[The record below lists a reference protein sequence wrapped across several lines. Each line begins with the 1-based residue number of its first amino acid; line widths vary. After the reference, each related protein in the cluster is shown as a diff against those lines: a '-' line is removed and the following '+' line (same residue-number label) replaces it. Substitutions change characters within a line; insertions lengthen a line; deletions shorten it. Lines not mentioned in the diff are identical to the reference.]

1 MSKVKGKRMKSIHPY
16 SFQGGVLVATGW
28 PARCTTKGENR
39 GRPLYNQ
46 GVRMKNIHPCWFSG
60 GVSLG
65 EDIVCP

>member
-1 MSKVKGKRMKSIHPY
+1 MSEIKGKRMKSIHPY

-39 GRPLYNQ
+39 GRPLYNR
-46 GVRMKNIHPCWFSG
+46 GIRMKNIHPCWFSG

-65 EDIVCP
+65 DDIVCP